1 MRIVVGYE
9 SQDRSG
15 HALAAA
21 HDLATRLGAGLVVV
35 HVRDAVVSA
44 VPSSA
49 VGLPLEPSGAV
60 LSTPLTPEHLAEVRR
75 DVEAEV
81 SAAGAT
87 GSEVRVEQGWPPD
100 ALQAVADEV
109 DAYLLVVG
117 GQAHGFAAFLEHL
130 VTGSVAHELERR
142 ARRPLL
148 VVPAPS

>member
-9 SQDRSG
+9 SQDRSK
-15 HALAAA
+15 HALIAA

-35 HVRDAVVSA
+35 HVRDAVVTA
-44 VPSSA
+44 APSSTM
-49 VGLPLEPSGAV
+49 GLPLEPGGAV
-60 LSTPLTPEHLAEVRR
+60 LSTPLTPQRLAEVRGEI
-75 DVEAEV
+75 EAEV
-81 SAAGAT
+81 EASGVAGA
-87 GSEVRVEQGWPPD
+87 EVRVEEGWPPD
-100 ALQAVADEV
+100 ALRDVADEV

-148 VVPAPS
+148 VVPAPD